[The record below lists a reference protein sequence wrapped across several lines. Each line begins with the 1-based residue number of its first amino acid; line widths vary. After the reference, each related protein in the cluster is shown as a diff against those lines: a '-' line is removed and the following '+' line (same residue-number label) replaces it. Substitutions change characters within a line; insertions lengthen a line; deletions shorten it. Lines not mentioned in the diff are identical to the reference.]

1 MRNNWVV
8 ACCLL
13 AARFCG
19 IAQSYN
25 VLLIPDSLKKKARAV
40 VREDEYVLEIK
51 SPARAITKN
60 HSVYTILNENG
71 DNIGGF
77 GSGYDKFTSIN
88 AISGY
93 LYDAMGKELKHV
105 KKKDME
111 DRSYVAEGTLMD
123 DDRYKAYDFYYRVY
137 PYTVSFDE
145 EKEVNGILDFLDWK
159 PLYNSGISTQHSKY
173 VIIAPKDYKVRY
185 KPVNCHYHP
194 VITQP
199 GDKKFYPSQ
208 TATLPA
214 RTKEFAGPSWNEI
227 APHVL

>member
-1 MRNNWVV
+1 MRNNWLL

-13 AARFCG
+13 AAPFCG

-25 VLLIPDSLKKKARAV
+25 VLLIPDSLKKNARAV

-93 LYDAMGKELKHV
+93 LYDAMRKQLKHV
-105 KKKDME
+105 KKKDM
-111 DRSYVAEGTLMD
+111 
-123 DDRYKAYDFYYRVY
+123 KYRVK
-137 PYTVSFDE
+137 S
-145 EKEVNGILDFLDWK
+145 
-159 PLYNSGISTQHSKY
+159 
-173 VIIAPKDYKVRY
+173 PKG
-185 KPVNCHYHP
+185 
-194 VITQP
+194 T
-199 GDKKFYPSQ
+199 
-208 TATLPA
+208 
-214 RTKEFAGPSWNEI
+214 
-227 APHVL
+227 